1 MKKSWMVLAA
11 ALAVSSLAAAQPRG
25 SQADLAKA
33 FAMTRI
39 APVPEPD
46 AIPLYPQPIGS
57 PSSEIWDQMGTGQRV
72 VRNITRPSLTPVLP
86 APGKATGAAVIVA
99 PGGGFMMLSMD
110 NEGWAIAHWLADH
123 GVAAFVLKYRLLPTN
138 PNEAEFTA
146 QMMPQILASMH
157 SNAAPPDIKAPLA
170 TADALAALKLVRANA
185 SRWGVDPTRVGMIGF
200 SAGAMTTMR
209 AVLSETADERP
220 NFFGYIYGPMD
231 PVAVPAAAPPMF
243 TALAMD
249 DPLFG
254 GRGFGVV
261 DSWHRAGRP
270 VELHAFESG
279 SHGFGIG
286 VPGTTTVMLMPD
298 FFAWM
303 EARGLLGQHTGT
315 RTTN

>member
-1 MKKSWMVLAA
+1 MKKSWMILAA
-11 ALAVSSLAAAQPRG
+11 GLAVSSLAATQPRG
-25 SQADLAKA
+25 SQPDLAKA

-39 APVPEPD
+39 APVLEPS
-46 AIPLYPQPIGS
+46 AIPLYPQPTGS
-57 PSSEIWDQMGTGQRV
+57 PSSEIWDRMGTGQRV

-110 NEGWAIAHWLADH
+110 NEGWPIAQWLANH

-138 PNEAEFTA
+138 SSEAEFTA
-146 QMMPQILASMH
+146 HMMQQIRASMT
-157 SNAAPPDIKAPLA
+157 SNAPPPDIKAPLA
-170 TADALAALKLVRANA
+170 TADGIAAVKLVRANA
-185 SRWGVDPTRVGMIGF
+185 GKWGVDPARIGMIGF

-209 AVLSETADERP
+209 TVLEAAPADRP
-220 NFFGYIYGPMD
+220 NFFGYIYGPMG
-231 PVAVPAAAPPMF
+231 PIAVPAVAPPMF

-270 VELHAFESG
+270 VELHAFARG
-279 SHGFGIG
+279 GHGFGAG
-286 VPGTTTVMLMPD
+286 VPGTTTTMLLPE
-298 FFAWM
+298 FLAWM
-303 EARGLLGQHTGT
+303 DAGGLLGRQNG
-315 RTTN
+315 R